1 MTRIRTAISLV
12 FLCVTFSSSVMS
24 LDYLPGYW
32 QYQEFLNKHPEQQYL
47 TDKLTRS
54 VQAAP
59 KPITRLQ
66 SKPVSISVI
75 YPGQQ
80 ISDYWVRN
88 VKAFEIR
95 LLELGIEYEINEV
108 FTRPNVEIRQQSLS
122 LMEAIK
128 NESDYLIF
136 TLDTTRHRK
145 FIEHVLSATDTKLI
159 LQNITTPLKNSH
171 QRNPFLY
178 VGFDHIQGSK
188 ILADYYKQV
197 VPKGSDYSV
206 LYFSEGYVSDARG
219 GTFIQAMSQNEDYR
233 LTSSFYTKADR
244 ASGYK
249 AALNSVAQN
258 DDLKFIY
265 ACATDVA
272 LGASDA
278 LKELNKT
285 DIVING
291 WGGGT
296 AELEAIR
303 RGDLDVTV
311 MRMNDDTGVAM
322 ADAIKWDLEGESV
335 PLVYSGKFELVTKQ
349 DDPRRIDKLKAHA
362 FRYSDRK

>member
-1 MTRIRTAISLV
+1 MRRIWTATSLV
-12 FLCVTFSSSVMS
+12 FLAATFSGSAVS

-32 QYQEFLNKHPEQQYL
+32 QYQEFLNQYPEQQRL
-47 TDKLTRS
+47 TEKLTQS
-54 VQAAP
+54 VQSLP
-59 KPITRLQ
+59 KPIAQ
-66 SKPVSISVI
+66 SQSRPISISVI

-88 VKAFEIR
+88 VKAFELR

-108 FTRPNVEIRQQSLS
+108 FTRPNVDIRQQSLS

-128 NESDYLIF
+128 NESDYLVF

-145 FIEHVLSATDTKLI
+145 FIEHVLNATDTKLI
-159 LQNITTPLKNSH
+159 LQNITTPLKNTH
-171 QRNPFLY
+171 QRSPFLY
-178 VGFDHIQGSK
+178 VGFDHIKGSEL
-188 ILADYYKQV
+188 LADYYKQV

-219 GTFIQAMSQNEDYR
+219 GTFIQAMSQNEEYR

-244 ASGYK
+244 ESGYK

-258 DDLKFIY
+258 DNLKFIY

-278 LKELNKT
+278 LKELGKT
-285 DIVING
+285 EIVLNG

-296 AELEAIR
+296 AELEAIQ

-322 ADAIKWDLEGESV
+322 ADAIKWDLEGKSV
-335 PLVYSGKFELVTKQ
+335 PMVYSGKFELVTKK
-349 DDPRRIDKLKAHA
+349 DDPKRIDKLKAQA
-362 FRYSDRK
+362 FRYSDR